1 MTFKQHLE
9 RAMKEREQI
18 ENRRQ
23 TTRETRQVLLPLS
36 NSEQIRHLVREICAD
51 GPDRHVE

>member
-1 MTFKQHLE
+1 MTFQQHLE

-23 TTRETRQVLLPLS
+23 TTRETRQVLLPFS
-36 NSEQIRHLVREICAD
+36 NSEQIRNLVREICAN
-51 GPDRHVE
+51 GSNRHVE

>member
-18 ENRRQ
+18 KNRRQ
-23 TTRETRQVLLPLS
+23 TVGQARQVLLPLS

-51 GPDRHVE
+51 GSNRHVE

>member
-1 MTFKQHLE
+1 MTFQQHLE

-23 TTRETRQVLLPLS
+23 TVGQARQVLLPLS
-36 NSEQIRHLVREICAD
+36 NSEQIRNLIREICAD
-51 GPDRHVE
+51 GSNRHVE